1 MKKKSVPAAATAI
14 DTLIGGGV
22 VRVGTDASVAD
33 VAKAIADKNIGA
45 VIVGD
50 EERPTALVSERD
62 VVRVVA
68 GGRDPGAVLARDIA
82 STSLVWCEADDTVE
96 EAAIRMTDREIRH
109 LLVERDGELAGIVS
123 SRDLLGVYATDV
135 DHAL

>member
-1 MKKKSVPAAATAI
+1 MKKKSVPAAAISI
-14 DTLIGGGV
+14 DTLIGAGV
-22 VRVGTDASVAD
+22 VRVATDASVAD

-68 GGRDPGAVLARDIA
+68 GGRDPGGVLARDIA
-82 STSLVWCEADDTVE
+82 STSLVWCEADDTVG

-109 LLVERDGELAGIVS
+109 LLVERDGALAGIVS